1 MIWHYKTDSYIRM
14 ACFQGLA
21 LLFSTKLQNF
31 VRFRTN
37 LGIGYFDGI
46 VNNVGSNISSK
57 IYKRIRNP
65 S

>member
-1 MIWHYKTDSYIRM
+1 M